1 MWLQVLA
8 LFFSVLLQK
17 CDQSCEHARGDVQKR
32 PHLQHLSALGGVKPF
47 CCGFGKLTLVLDR
60 EHEAWGMKLSKKF
73 STGSKN
79 EHLLERTMRGGRGA
93 MRDMTFSPHLLNVL
107 LFNLYN
113 LKQVCSDLYSL
124 SCQHSQ
130 ELLLGNLKS
139 PPVSYLFQGKF
150 RVREKVCS
158 RFSRKHT
165 NVFQNPR

>member
-1 MWLQVLA
+1 
-8 LFFSVLLQK
+8 
-17 CDQSCEHARGDVQKR
+17 
-32 PHLQHLSALGGVKPF
+32 
-47 CCGFGKLTLVLDR
+47 
-60 EHEAWGMKLSKKF
+60 
-73 STGSKN
+73 
-79 EHLLERTMRGGRGA
+79 

-150 RVREKVCS
+150 RFREKVCS
-158 RFSRKHT
+158 RFLRKHT